1 MWTEYSK
8 AKDDMFIYTNTEESP
23 WVVIPSDS
31 KRHAQLD
38 CIWDILKKI
47 PFEEIPPEPIA
58 FPDERIIQ
66 DNYVRMPIEEIPFAP
81 LYHQKFLGLKPT
93 VKKVKVTVKK
103 KTEKSEKGKKTEK

>member
-47 PFEEIPPEPIA
+47 PFEEIPPEKID

-66 DNYVRMPIEEIPFAP
+66 ENYVRMPIDEIPFAP
-81 LYHQKFLGLKPT
+81 LYHQKFMGLKPVPK
-93 VKKVKVTVKK
+93 VKKVK
-103 KTEKSEKGKKTEK
+103 KTEKKKKIKKW